1 MKKTD
6 WISALHAYLEEV
18 RHTPFQYGTHDCG
31 IFTSGAIIAMTGEDP
46 AAVFRGRYKT
56 HIGALRA
63 MRKSGFTDQHAIAAS
78 LYDEIRPAFA
88 STGDICTM
96 PGSVLGVCVGDR
108 VAVAGEHGLLFA
120 STALIER
127 SFRV

>member
-1 MKKTD
+1 MKKAD
-6 WISALHAYLEEV
+6 WIAALHAYLEEV
-18 RHTPFQYGTHDCG
+18 REVPFKYGTHDCG
-31 IFTSGAIIAMTGEDP
+31 IFTSGAIQAMTGDDP
-46 AAVFRGRYKT
+46 ASVFRGRYKT

-78 LYDEIRPAFA
+78 LFKEIRPAFA

-108 VAVAGEHGLLFA
+108 VAVAGNDCLRFISADE
-120 STALIER
+120 IER
-127 SFRV
+127 AFRV